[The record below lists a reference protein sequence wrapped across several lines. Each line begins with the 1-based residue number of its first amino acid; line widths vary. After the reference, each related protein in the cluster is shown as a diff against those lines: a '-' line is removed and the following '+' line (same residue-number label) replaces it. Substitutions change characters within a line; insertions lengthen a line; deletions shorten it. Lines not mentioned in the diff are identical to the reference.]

1 MAIAKRKKRF
11 HEVEMPILNKS
22 THLYGYDLEDIKG
35 RIIKY
40 DLTRILKGKNSLLDL
55 DVVISDEGEKQKA
68 TSEPKKFRILP
79 SFIKRM
85 VRNRT
90 SYVEASFDAD
100 CKDANLTI
108 KPFLIARRKVSNS
121 VKRALRN
128 KVQEEVK
135 KYIEDKS
142 YKQIFDDILKNR
154 LQKELSLK
162 LKKVYPLSL
171 CEIRVLEVNE
181 KKESSEEKETENSEN
196 PEQETEEKSE

>member
-22 THLYGYDLEDIKG
+22 TQLYGYDLEDIKG
-35 RIIKY
+35 RVIKY

-68 TSEPKKFRILP
+68 TSEPRKFRILP

-100 CKDANLTI
+100 CKDAKLTI
-108 KPFLIARRKVSNS
+108 KPFLITRRNVSRS
-121 VKRALRN
+121 VKKALRN
-128 KVQEEVK
+128 KAKEEVE
-135 KYIEDKS
+135 KYIKDKS
-142 YKQIFDDILKNR
+142 YNQIFDDILKNR

-181 KKESSEEKETENSEN
+181 NKNLEKESEKFESS
-196 PEQETEEKSE
+196 EQETEEKS

>member
-22 THLYGYDLEDIKG
+22 TQLYGYDLEDIKG

-55 DVVISDEGEKQKA
+55 DVVVDDEGEKQKA
-68 TSEPKKFRILP
+68 TSEPRKFRILP

-90 SYVEASFDAD
+90 SYVEDSFEAE
-100 CKDANLTI
+100 CKDAKLII

-128 KVQEEVK
+128 KAKEEIEN
-135 KYIEDKS
+135 YIEKES
-142 YKQIFDDILKNR
+142 YKQLFDDILKNK

-171 CEIRVLEVNE
+171 CEIRVLEVKE
-181 KKESSEEKETENSEN
+181 KKKAS
-196 PEQETEEKSE
+196 EEKSENSETEDKKSE

>member
-11 HEVEMPILNKS
+11 HEVDMPIINKS
-22 THLYGYDLEDIKG
+22 NYLFGYDLKDIEG

-55 DVVISDEGEKQKA
+55 DVIIDEKENKA
-68 TSEPKKFRILP
+68 TSEPRKFKILP

-90 SYVEASFDAD
+90 SYIEDSFKSE
-100 CKDANLTI
+100 CKDALLTI
-108 KPFLIARRKVSNS
+108 KPFLIARRRVSKA
-121 VKRALRN
+121 VRRELRN
-128 KVQEEVK
+128 KTREEIE
-135 KYIEDKS
+135 KYIEKKS
-142 YKQIFDDILKNR
+142 YTQLFDDILKNK

-162 LKKVYPLSL
+162 LKKIYPLSL

-181 KKESSEEKETENSEN
+181 MKEVNLENKPETF
-196 PEQETEEKSE
+196 EKSETKKKE